1 MSGACDGT
9 GGDVLCCSLQ
19 AGREGIQAKGCF
31 FFLFLLY
38 GGVPVIQE
46 TQAEVGEAESATA
59 ICSGAQPVTRR
70 CTRGSVSG
78 RSTAWPL
85 SPIAT
90 VTGRDGPDSV
100 DAGSAGTAVA
110 ATAATAASSSSG
122 SEPRR
127 IAAAVF
133 PPTRRRLAVVLGWLS
148 GTGLAGI

>member
-1 MSGACDGT
+1 M
-9 GGDVLCCSLQ
+9 
-19 AGREGIQAKGCF
+19 
-31 FFLFLLY
+31 
-38 GGVPVIQE
+38 IQE

-110 ATAATAASSSSG
+110 ATAAAAASSSSSSRG

-148 GTGLAGI
+148 GTGLCGNLKNL